1 MRPDGSHLRQLT
13 HYRGGTVHAFT
24 GSFSPD
30 GRSITFKASPTGG
43 YEVYVM
49 RANGTRVRQ
58 LTDDGTDPGG
68 GLAGR
73 RAEPGTVT
81 RRRVLRLNPK
91 ASRMRGFGVHAGGET
106 RTPTG
111 RPTGS

>member
-1 MRPDGSHLRQLT
+1 MIVFSSYGEPHAGRSSNVFTVRPDGTHLRQLT

-49 RANGTRVRQ
+49 RANGTHVRQ
-58 LTDDGTDPGG
+58 LTDDGADPGG
-68 GLAGR
+68 GLAWGPAR
-73 RAEPGTVT
+73 
-81 RRRVLRLNPK
+81 
-91 ASRMRGFGVHAGGET
+91 
-106 RTPTG
+106 
-111 RPTGS
+111 